1 MIHLNTTKIYAV
13 GSVTNAMRGREL
25 LAQNGIRA
33 YVGRVEADETTGCG
47 YTLTVTGDHDK
58 AARLLKTAGIRVRSV
73 T

>member
-1 MIHLNTTKIYAV
+1 MNTTRIYAV

-33 YVGRVEADETTGCG
+33 YVGRAEANETNGCG
-47 YTLTVTGDHDK
+47 YTLTVTGDHDR
-58 AARLLKTAGIRVRSV
+58 ALRLLKTAGIRVRTV